1 MCWLCEA
8 SSVNLDMLWTGLG
21 PDAGWRRTRWSHEA
35 YFAYLTAP
43 VIVAPL
49 LLAIVTGFRLDCWAC
64 AHCQSHSLNSSAK
77 KACSWMVQDAASC
90 LVGAAP

>member
-1 MCWLCEA
+1 MSDNQMCWLCEA

-49 LLAIVTGFRLDCWAC
+49 LLAIVTGFRLEGLFLDGAGCRELPCW
-64 AHCQSHSLNSSAK
+64 SRSVMMLY
-77 KACSWMVQDAASC
+77 
-90 LVGAAP
+90 G